1 MPKIDVADGL
11 LERFLGRPIDD
22 AELEP
27 LLSSAK
33 AVLDERDLEA
43 GIRRIEL
50 NDTNRPDLWSTAG
63 LARQLRARLGEPLPA
78 YDCFSQLGAPLPS
91 EERVIEVDAGLESVR
106 PYIVGFQ
113 ASGPAVG
120 EALLVDLI
128 QTQEKLC
135 WSYGRKRRAIAM
147 GVYRAG
153 RMRYPIRYVAADPD
167 ATSFAPLPADQRP
180 PEEMTLRQV
189 LERHPK
195 GMEFG
200 PIIAGHDR
208 FPFLVDASGGAL
220 SMPPV
225 INSADLG
232 AVEPSDDDLF
242 IEVTG
247 TDLSHLLLAT
257 AIVACDLVDA
267 GFRIRPVT
275 TRYPYDTPFGRE
287 VTAPLAFQEPVRVEL
302 SHVGRLLGEA
312 VASGD
317 ALRFLRL
324 AGVEAQVSGDSLTVR
339 PPPFRNDFLHP
350 VDVIEEVMIGRGLS
364 SFRPTLPEEFTAG
377 RLTDLELFSRRA
389 RALMVGLGYE
399 ELMVSYL
406 GSYRDH
412 VERMR
417 AAGNAE
423 LDGQVL
429 RIANPISE
437 SYAVVR
443 ASSLPSLLRCEAA
456 SAHAVYPHR
465 LFEVGKVARRD
476 GGDDSGT
483 VTRTHLGFLLAD
495 GPPASTTS
503 VSTWPDCCTTC
514 GSPTGCAPAPTRG
527 SRRAAPRR
535 CWSAPTRPPPES
547 SASCTRRHLRRGRFR
562 FPARPAS
569 WSWRRWR
576 RPQRHKPA
584 SWRAIGKRR
593 PGPNARGD
601 SLITVAA
608 CRRLC
613 SERATIC
620 RTRPTSCGSK
630 PAATISAAPSL
641 RST

>member
-27 LLSSAK
+27 LLSCAK
-33 AVLDERDLEA
+33 AVLDERDLDA

-63 LARQLRARLGEPLPA
+63 LARQLRARLGEPLPS
-78 YDCFSQLGAPLPS
+78 YDCFSEPGSPLPS
-91 EERVIEVDAGLESVR
+91 QERVIEVDAGLKSIR

-135 WSYGRKRRAIAM
+135 WSFGRKRRSIAM

-167 ATSFAPLPADQRP
+167 ATSFEPLPADGEAPQ
-180 PEEMTLRQV
+180 EMNLRQV
-189 LERHPK
+189 LAGHPK
-195 GMEFG
+195 GVEFG
-200 PIIAGHDR
+200 PIIAGYDR
-208 FPFLVDASGGAL
+208 YPFLVDATGVAL

-225 INSADLG
+225 INSAGLG
-232 AVEPSDDDLF
+232 AVTPADDDLF
-242 IEVTG
+242 VEVTG

-257 AIVACDLVDA
+257 AVVACDLADA
-267 GFRIRPVT
+267 GFRIHPVT
-275 TRYPYDTPFGRE
+275 TSYPYDTPFGRK

-302 SHVGRLLGEA
+302 SYVGRLLGEP
-312 VASGD
+312 VAAGD
-317 ALRFLRL
+317 ALDSLRR
-324 AGVEAQVSGDSLTVR
+324 AGVEAEVSGDTLTVR
-339 PPPFRNDFLHP
+339 PPPFRNDFLHA
-350 VDVIEEVMIGRGLS
+350 VDVIEEVVIGRGLET
-364 SFRPTLPEEFTAG
+364 FRPTLPEDFTAG
-377 RLTDLELFSRRA
+377 RLTDVEVFSRRA

-406 GSYRDH
+406 GSERDH

-417 AAGNAE
+417 AAGDPE
-423 LDGQVL
+423 LDAQVL

-443 ASSLPSLLRCEAA
+443 ASNLPSLLRCEAA

-476 GGDDSGT
+476 AGDDSGT
-483 VTRTHLGFLLAD
+483 VTRTHLGFLIAD
-495 GPPASTTS
+495 GAAGFNDVNEHLAGLLYYLRIPYRLRA
-503 VSTWPDCCTTC
+503 
-514 GSPTGCAPAPTRG
+514 CADRRFAPG
-527 SRRAAPRR
+527 RAAEVLVG
-535 CWSAPTRPPPES
+535 ANDTRAGVIGEVHPEGL
-547 SASCTRRHLRRGRFR
+547 AL
-562 FPARPAS
+562 
-569 WSWRRWR
+569 W
-576 RPQRHKPA
+576 
-584 SWRAIGKRR
+584 AIQM
-593 PGPNARGD
+593 PC
-601 SLITVAA
+601 AA
-608 CRRLC
+608 CEL
-613 SERATIC
+613 ELETLE
-620 RTRPTSCGSK
+620 
-630 PAATISAAPSL
+630 AAASY
-641 RST
+641 

>member
-11 LERFLGRPIDD
+11 LKRFLGRPIDD

-91 EERVIEVDAGLESVR
+91 NERVIEVDAGLESVR

-195 GMEFG
+195 GIEFG
-200 PIIAGHDR
+200 PIIAGYDR

-350 VDVIEEVMIGRGLS
+350 VDVIEEVMIGRGLG

-495 GPPASTTS
+495 GAAGFNDVSEHLAGLLYYLRIPYRLRASAD
-503 VSTWPDCCTTC
+503 PRF
-514 GSPTGCAPAPTRG
+514 APG
-527 SRRAAPRR
+527 RAAEVLVGADETPAGVIGELHPEALEA
-535 CWSAPTRPPPES
+535 WSIQVP
-547 SASCTRRHLRRGRFR
+547 C
-562 FPARPAS
+562 
-569 WSWRRWR
+569 
-576 RPQRHKPA
+576 
-584 SWRAIGKRR
+584 
-593 PGPNARGD
+593 
-601 SLITVAA
+601 AA
-608 CRRLC
+608 CEL
-613 SERATIC
+613 ELETLE
-620 RTRPTSCGSK
+620 
-630 PAATISAAPSL
+630 AAAAS
-641 RST
+641 

>member
-1 MPKIDVADGL
+1 MPKIDVADTL

-22 AELEP
+22 AELAP

-43 GIRRIEL
+43 GTRRIEL

-78 YDCFSQLGAPLPS
+78 YDCFSRIGAPLPS
-91 EERVIEVDAGLESVR
+91 EERVIEVDPGLASVR

-113 ASGPAVG
+113 ASGLAVG
-120 EALLVDLI
+120 DALLVDLI

-153 RMRYPIRYVAADPD
+153 RMRYPIRYLAADPD
-167 ATSFAPLPADQRP
+167 ATSFAPLPADGEP
-180 PEEMTLRQV
+180 PEEMNLRHV
-189 LERHPK
+189 LARHPK
-195 GMEFG
+195 GVEFG

-208 FPFLVDASGGAL
+208 FPFLVDAAGDAL

-225 INSADLG
+225 INSAGLG

-242 IEVTG
+242 VEVTG

-257 AIVACDLVDA
+257 AIVACDLTDA
-267 GFRIRPVT
+267 GFRIHPVT

-287 VTAPLAFQEPVRVEL
+287 VTAPLAFQEPVRLEL
-302 SHVGRLLGEA
+302 TYVGRLLGEP
-312 VASGD
+312 VSGED

-324 AGVEAQVSGDSLTVR
+324 AGVEAEVSADRLTVR

-350 VDVIEEVMIGRGLS
+350 VDAIEEVVIGRGLG
-364 SFRPTLPEEFTAG
+364 SFRPTLPEDFTAG
-377 RLTDLELFSRRA
+377 RLTDVERFSRRA

-406 GSYRDH
+406 GSERDH

-417 AAGNAE
+417 ASGDAK

-465 LFEVGKVARRD
+465 LLEVGKVARRD
-476 GGDDSGT
+476 AGSSEDGSGT
-483 VTRTHLGFLLAD
+483 VTRTHLGFLIAD
-495 GPPASTTS
+495 GAAGFNDVNEHLAGLLYYLRIPYRLRA
-503 VSTWPDCCTTC
+503 
-514 GSPTGCAPAPTRG
+514 CADPRFAPG
-527 SRRAAPRR
+527 RAAEVLVGADDTP
-535 CWSAPTRPPPES
+535 AGVIGELHPE
-547 SASCTRRHLRRGRFR
+547 AL
-562 FPARPAS
+562 AA
-569 WSWRRWR
+569 W
-576 RPQRHKPA
+576 
-584 SWRAIGKRR
+584 AIQM
-593 PGPNARGD
+593 PC
-601 SLITVAA
+601 AA
-608 CRRLC
+608 CELDL
-613 SERATIC
+613 ETL
-620 RTRPTSCGSK
+620 
-630 PAATISAAPSL
+630 AAAAS
-641 RST
+641 S